1 MALLYKGFS
10 FNWLENCT
18 VLKSTPTTSQK
29 IGRSFARST
38 SLKSAQNFVVI
49 IRHSKPDNKLVD
61 LLPGPRSSSYTN
73 NLLYHLML
81 NTLYSDKIT
90 RGWKLHT
97 ICPVLQ
103 QVLMPLLPFLTIA
116 KVLFSP
122 TKSSIWYRAL
132 FSANYLIKQQFLKT
146 RRQSS
151 LQNTCIIW
159 MTIHFTSSISATYRE
174 HIWQTASHNI
184 LTNQLKLQ
192 REHNL
197 VLSNYEFFASSTTKP
212 CTFETWIPNWIN
224 KTWL

>member
-1 MALLYKGFS
+1 MCSKVRGIWILA
-10 FNWLENCT
+10 
-18 VLKSTPTTSQK
+18 PTTSQK

-159 MTIHFTSSISATYRE
+159 MTIHFTLHYFVVIHQFQQLIENTFDKLKAT
-174 HIWQTASHNI
+174 I
-184 LTNQLKLQ
+184 
-192 REHNL
+192 
-197 VLSNYEFFASSTTKP
+197 F
-212 CTFETWIPNWIN
+212 
-224 KTWL
+224 